1 MSTIL
6 LVQSRLFLYWFNQ
19 ETNSVV
25 FVYSVDEAWDVVGS
39 PLITDVDGTTI
50 ILQFNSTLYRTVVM
64 VFSPE

>member
-6 LVQSRLFLYWFNQ
+6 LVQSRLFVYWFNQ
-19 ETNSVV
+19 DTNSVV
-25 FVYSVDEAWDVVGS
+25 FVYSFDEAWDVVGS

>member
-6 LVQSRLFLYWFNQ
+6 LVQSRLFVYWFNQ

-39 PLITDVDGTTI
+39 PLITDVDGTTV
-50 ILQFNSTLYRTVVM
+50 IL
-64 VFSPE
+64 